1 MKPDEVLGLAHALAA
16 APDAGEPA
24 WRAAAALAQRAVHLL
39 VAAHLGL
46 DPAGFAGTPRTLA
59 EALAAVDPSHAPDFI
74 RIARRHFITGW
85 IAGERALGRPGEPFG
100 ARDAR
105 LSLAYADAV
114 FGARA
119 AAN

>member
-1 MKPDEVLGLAHALAA
+1 MR
-16 APDAGEPA
+16 GEPA
-24 WRAAAALAQRAVHLL
+24 WRAAAALAHRAVHLL

-46 DPAGFAGTPRTLA
+46 DPAGFGGTPRAVA
-59 EALAAVDPSHAPDFI
+59 EALAAADPTHAPAFI
-74 RIARRHFITGW
+74 GVARRHFTTGW
-85 IAGERALGRPGEPFG
+85 IAGERALGRLAEPFG

-114 FGARA
+114 FAARA